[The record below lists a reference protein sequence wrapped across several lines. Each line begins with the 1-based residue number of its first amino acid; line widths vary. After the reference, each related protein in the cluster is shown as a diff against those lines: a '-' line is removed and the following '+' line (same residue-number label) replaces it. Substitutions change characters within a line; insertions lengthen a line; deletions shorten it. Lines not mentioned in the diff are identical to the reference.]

1 MSGNTQAFFYGNAV
15 VVVARGP
22 GKMHLISYA
31 SNANLPNH
39 VGAISAPSWTQEGQE
54 TRLVISHSYT
64 FTQYAFYWEGAGEAA
79 YFIGDQLAR
88 QAVGTSW
95 KGAINIEWGA
105 SAGTTKDVSGQVPS
119 AVQRDNQ
126 VTCFIVPRLT

>member
-1 MSGNTQAFFYGNAV
+1 MSGNAV
-15 VVVARGP
+15 IVVARGP

-31 SNANLPNH
+31 SNAKDLPAH

-54 TRLVISHSYT
+54 TRFVISHSYT
-64 FTQYAFYWEGAGEAA
+64 FTQFAFYWEGAGEAA

-88 QAVGTSW
+88 QPVGTSW
-95 KGAINIEWGA
+95 KGAINIEWGG
-105 SAGTTKDVSGQVPS
+105 SAATTKDVSGEVPS